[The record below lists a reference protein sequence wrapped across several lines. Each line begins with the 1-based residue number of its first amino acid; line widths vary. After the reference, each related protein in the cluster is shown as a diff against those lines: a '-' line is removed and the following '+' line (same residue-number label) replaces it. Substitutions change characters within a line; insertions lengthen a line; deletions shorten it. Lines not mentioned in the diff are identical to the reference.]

1 MWKRKTRKKL
11 IEALNNLVK
20 FSSLHPISKIRFS
33 MVNEYGMEDLD
44 SRFCATGMDDILGV
58 LMDKSLTCRIA
69 RIRSEDFMFH
79 HGTLI
84 SFLLLPTSDLTTNI
98 DAEMLELVAKLNMSQ
113 EEDCSETGG

>member
-20 FSSLHPISKIRFS
+20 FSSYNPITHVRFS
-33 MVNEYGMEDLD
+33 MVNKYGDEDID
-44 SRFCATGMDDILGV
+44 SRFYVTNMDDVLGT

-69 RIRSEDFMFH
+69 RIRSEDFINH
-79 HGTLI
+79 RSLV

-98 DAEMLELVAKLNMSQ
+98 DAEMLELVAKLNIIQ
-113 EEDCSETGG
+113 EED